1 MTNNKLNQISKNIDL
16 TEISELRTP
25 YSSETLSN
33 ITKRKNSTNM
43 ELSFDMMS
51 RTFFDS
57 SYAYLLDIM
66 SVDDINEFQIL
77 NILHNL
83 FIGIELSLK
92 STLMSC
98 KEILNKR
105 WMDESSALY
114 AVHNPLSIIKDIQD
128 CIQMD
133 EKFTIND
140 QAWINI
146 RLSLIQNFV
155 EINKKKNLTFE
166 STQYPLNKN
175 IKYLEKVR
183 SSSDIDLKS
192 MKKWI
197 EVLYRC
203 CDDLFL
209 IKDK

>member
-33 ITKRKNSTNM
+33 IAKRKNSTNM

-57 SYAYLLDIM
+57 SYVYLLDIM

-77 NILHNL
+77 NIIHNL

-105 WMDESSALY
+105 WMDESAALY

-155 EINKKKNLTFE
+155 EINKEKNLTFE
-166 STQYPLNKN
+166 STQYPINKN

-183 SSSDIDLKS
+183 SSL
-192 MKKWI
+192 
-197 EVLYRC
+197 
-203 CDDLFL
+203 
-209 IKDK
+209 